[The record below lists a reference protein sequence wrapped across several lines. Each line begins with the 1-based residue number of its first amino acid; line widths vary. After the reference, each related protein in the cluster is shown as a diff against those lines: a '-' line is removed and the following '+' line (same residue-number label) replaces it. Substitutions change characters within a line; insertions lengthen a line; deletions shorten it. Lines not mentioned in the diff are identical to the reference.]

1 MTSIIPNRT
10 RIKGKITA
18 VVASRKAEFSLI
30 SIDAEKL
37 SAVNNYANLI
47 EKPSTPVVEVLIS
60 DKVIEEYKLKEG
72 SRLSMLIRKTPGEI
86 FAIPDSIEVSP

>member
-18 VVASRKAEFSLI
+18 VEASRKAEFSVI
-30 SIDAEKL
+30 SIDPEKL

-47 EKPSTPVVEVLIS
+47 EKPSTPVVEILIS

-72 SRLSMLIRKTPGEI
+72 SRVLMLIRKTPGEI
-86 FAIPDSIEVSP
+86 FAIPNSIEVSP